1 MLEKPRRWNVGMIRR
16 FMIVFGITSSVFDYL
31 TFGVLLFF
39 LHATPDLFRTGW
51 FVESVVSA
59 SLIVLVV
66 RTRNPFFHSRPAS
79 PLMVTTILIVTLTV
93 LLPFIPFVRNLFGFK
108 PLPLFFYA
116 ALGLVVML
124 YVIAAEIVKRY
135 FYRHVRL

>member
-1 MLEKPRRWNVGMIRR
+1 
-16 FMIVFGITSSVFDYL
+16 VFDYL

-39 LHATPDLFRTGW
+39 LHATPDLFRTVW

-59 SLIVLVV
+59 ALIVLVV
-66 RTRNPFFHSRPAS
+66 RTRTPFFQSRPAK

-93 LLPFIPFVRNLFGFK
+93 LLPYIPFVRNLFGFK

-124 YVIAAEIVKRY
+124 YCNRC
-135 FYRHVRL
+135 